1 MITSIKDFSINE
13 NIIIYNY
20 INDIINENDIINYF
34 EGLNENLSFNF
45 IKDKIINILYTFLIN
60 SYKIGFKILTKLD
73 FIITQILK
81 LINNF
86 KNKYPL
92 LYKIIILSIIT
103 FIILIISCVSTYA
116 ANTKNVLPIEN
127 INIAIGWLDYI
138 KHTNNYDNIE
148 VSKAIAHLVDLKDG
162 KIDILNLNKKSLDIA
177 QSAINTANEI
187 IKNSKLD
194 YKNGDTDGN
203 KAISLFIE
211 LLEKGKSYIDVI
223 YTKTSNT
230 ENFELIIK

>member
-81 LINNF
+81 
-86 KNKYPL
+86 
-92 LYKIIILSIIT
+92 SIY
-103 FIILIISCVSTYA
+103 L
-116 ANTKNVLPIEN
+116 
-127 INIAIGWLDYI
+127 
-138 KHTNNYDNIE
+138 
-148 VSKAIAHLVDLKDG
+148 
-162 KIDILNLNKKSLDIA
+162 
-177 QSAINTANEI
+177 
-187 IKNSKLD
+187 
-194 YKNGDTDGN
+194 
-203 KAISLFIE
+203 
-211 LLEKGKSYIDVI
+211 
-223 YTKTSNT
+223 
-230 ENFELIIK
+230 